1 VQDKIIFS
9 QVDIKKLYRFF
20 LLRQHLHDTVGTSGL
35 YCTAELHKA
44 AKAIGINY
52 NTIKRDIKFF
62 SSNGIVIKSRA
73 HFKLNRLESDF
84 KRVYRLW
91 LRFKVEAANDNN
103 PAVYFSDLYKRNII
117 HRNIICQAYKEAE
130 KIQDPGQ
137 RSKYLKIV
145 KGSKTP
151 IGARQGIYLSTG
163 TIGRLL
169 GRCRATAHKYMS
181 RINDSGIII
190 VQKNYKR
197 VCDASQL
204 EFARRAENLYGR
216 LFIRNGNVYER
227 LQNSYLFN

>member
-20 LLRQHLHDTVGTSGL
+20 LLRQYLHETVGTSGL
-35 YCTAELHKA
+35 YCTGEIHKA
-44 AKAIGINY
+44 SKAIGINY
-52 NTIKRDIKFF
+52 NTIKRDVNFF

-73 HFKLNRLESDF
+73 HLKLNRLESDF
-84 KRVYRLW
+84 KKVYRLW
-91 LRFKVEAANDNN
+91 LRFRDEAAKHSN
-103 PAVYFSDLYKRNII
+103 PSLYFSDVYKRNIL
-117 HRNIICQAYKEAE
+117 HRNIISQAYREAD
-130 KIQDPGQ
+130 KIQDPGH

-145 KGSKTP
+145 IGNKTP

-169 GRCRATAHKYMS
+169 GRCRATAHKYMT

-190 VQKNYKR
+190 VQKNYER

-216 LFIRNGNVYER
+216 LFIRNGNVYKR